1 MATLFSIRC
10 AERSAQ
16 ALPVGAFLSDLKWL
30 RLFAVAILFA
40 GLAGCSTISKL
51 AKVVVPSG
59 GRLDWDGLTVVAAPD
74 ANLNTPVALDV
85 VQVRDDAMLAVIS
98 SMPASKWFASRADLA
113 KTFPEGLSIQSLE
126 VPPGMTVKLAGTAFA
141 PVRQIGAFVFADY
154 LTPGEHRAKV
164 DQLQG
169 DIVVRLD
176 ARSFSVSVAKPP
188 Q

>member
-1 MATLFSIRC
+1 MAIFFSIRC
-10 AERSAQ
+10 VDRSAQ
-16 ALPVGAFLSDLKWL
+16 SPTVGTFLSGCRWP
-30 RLFAVAILFA
+30 RFVFAALVVAS
-40 GLAGCSTISKL
+40 LASCSTLSNL

-59 GRLDWDGLTVVAAPD
+59 GRLEWDGLTVVASPD
-74 ANLNTPVALDV
+74 ANLNTPVALDI

-98 SMPASKWFASRADLA
+98 AMPASKWFASRADMA
-113 KTFPEGLSIQSLE
+113 KTFPDGLSIQSLE
-126 VPPGMTVKLAGTAFA
+126 VPPGMTIKLGANAFA

-164 DQLQG
+164 DQLHG

-176 ARSFSVSVAKPP
+176 ARSFSVSAAKP